1 MRQLYFFLQLV
12 NLSNEIKR
20 AVRENHDKTVT
31 SSMCHIVSR
40 CLLHRAKNKRPLY
53 AGYF

>member
-20 AVRENHDKTVT
+20 AVRENHDKTVDFIYVPYRQ
-31 SSMCHIVSR
+31 S
-40 CLLHRAKNKRPLY
+40 LLIAQSKE
-53 AGYF
+53 